1 MRLYPQKKT
10 TNFNTSILNQYK
22 TIANRTANFD
32 PKEISNFDISQ
43 FRDGRTHNFNQ
54 NHNQNFIKNNIKR
67 TKSISHNPKPSP
79 PGFDLHLSANISAS
93 RLNLNSRS
101 SLDKRRDERL
111 LKNANESN
119 TIDFNTNQ
127 RILEI
132 KKRVTPE
139 FNKFIVKNRSSGAPK
154 SPNIIKNDEN
164 LQKTSINRGN
174 LITKRSKTSQNMLAN
189 NNHRPQK
196 IKYHKMPNPTTLA
209 KDSREEAIRSA
220 NLQKSGDQ
228 VRNCMVFTDNMA
240 ANANDTTN
248 QKPSKTKTNKPQKL
262 KKSRN
267 KNKSQ
272 SHLNSSM
279 PVDIRKIMPAFE
291 KEKWILQ
298 RRLIYQL
305 NGIMREFE
313 ERKSQV
319 QDFVQQV

>member
-43 FRDGRTHNFNQ
+43 FRDGRTHNFIQ
-54 NHNQNFIKNNIKR
+54 NQNFIKNNIKR

-101 SLDKRRDERL
+101 SLDKRKDERS
-111 LKNANESN
+111 LKNKNESN
-119 TIDFNTNQ
+119 TNNQ

-139 FNKFIVKNRSSGAPK
+139 FNKFIVKNRTSGAPK
-154 SPNIIKNDEN
+154 SSNIADDEN
-164 LQKTSINRGN
+164 RQTTSISRGN
-174 LITKRSKTSQNMLAN
+174 LISKRSKTSQNMLAN

-196 IKYHKMPNPTTLA
+196 IKYHKMPDPTTLA
-209 KDSREEAIRSA
+209 KDSREKAIKSA
-220 NLQKSGDQ
+220 NHQKAGDQ
-228 VRNCMVFTDNMA
+228 VRNCMVFTDYTS
-240 ANANDTTN
+240 ANETTN
-248 QKPSKTKTNKPQKL
+248 QKASKTKITKPQKL

-272 SHLNSSM
+272 SYLNSSM